1 MSENGG
7 YCVLI
12 KKEKEKEKE
21 METNFEFIVRF
32 DDDSTKSF
40 KEFGV
45 YDVDERMEE
54 IYREYVR
61 LGVYGVSARPLTD
74 DE

>member
-1 MSENGG
+1 
-7 YCVLI
+7 
-12 KKEKEKEKE
+12 

-45 YDVDERMEE
+45 YDLDERMEE
-54 IYREYVR
+54 IYREYVD
-61 LGVYGVSARPLTD
+61 LGAYIVSARPLTD
-74 DE
+74 DEL

>member
-1 MSENGG
+1 
-7 YCVLI
+7 
-12 KKEKEKEKE
+12 

-54 IYREYVR
+54 IYREYIH
-61 LGVYGVSARPLTD
+61 LGVYIVSARPLTD